1 MCHNIEKYN
10 SWTLGYKTFF
20 YYKLMFKSFQLCTI
34 SSLVQN
40 QTTRRN
46 FSVHKTLFYWN
57 VTSSLCNVFLLLIHS
72 IKGHTFGYI
81 LDVVFLRR
89 KVNKIK
95 SYEKLLRICLFCLKA
110 YWFVI
115 WKCVCII
122 SWFSG
127 ENKTNKT
134 FIYFFRK
141 VVTIHV
147 TCSAKNV
154 NCDKKGIWQNGSLVL
169 YQFVI

>member
-1 MCHNIEKYN
+1 
-10 SWTLGYKTFF
+10 
-20 YYKLMFKSFQLCTI
+20 MFKPFQLCTI

-81 LDVVFLRR
+81 LTWCLCVKR
-89 KVNKIK
+89 NKIK
-95 SYEKLLRICLFCLKA
+95 SYEKLLCICLFCLKV
-110 YWFVI
+110 YWFRI
-115 WKCVCII
+115 RKCVCII

-127 ENKTNKT
+127 KNKTNKT
-134 FIYFFRK
+134 FMYFFRK
-141 VVTIHV
+141 LVTIHA

-169 YQFVI
+169 YQFVAIHIVFLFFVKS